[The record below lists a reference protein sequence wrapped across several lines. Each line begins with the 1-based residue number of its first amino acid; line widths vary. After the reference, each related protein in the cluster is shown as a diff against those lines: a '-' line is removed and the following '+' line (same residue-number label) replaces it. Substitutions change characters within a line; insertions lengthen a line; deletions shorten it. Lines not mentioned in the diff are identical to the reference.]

1 MSFKPLCALLASLS
15 VAASLPAHGAE
26 RDPEKLPI
34 TRVRDLHYGDVLFHF
49 YQDDNFESLTRLGA
63 YERWGRLPSHLPEAR
78 LLEGGLYL
86 SLGLHNEAGKRFE
99 ELLTP
104 EIPAGVRNRAWFY
117 LGKVWYARGYLDRAE
132 SALRSVATTLP
143 PELESE
149 KLHLLANV
157 YLRQGRFDDAIALL
171 NNYKGSPDWLAYA
184 RFNVGVA
191 LIRQNR
197 LEEADFSLSN
207 IGMLETSS
215 EELLALRD
223 KANLALGFAY
233 LQAEKPGAAKVVL
246 ERVRLNGPYSTK
258 ALLGA
263 GWAQA
268 ALGEYRQALVPW
280 LELRD
285 RNLLDSAVQESYL
298 AVPYAYAKLEANAQ
312 AAEFYEAAMLSFDN
326 ESASI
331 DGSIERIRTG
341 RMLDTLLESEEQGN
355 YGWFWQLKSLPDA
368 PESRYLYTVLAGNDF
383 QEGLKNYRDLAYMRR
398 TLTRWSDS
406 MDAFDNMVDARQRA
420 YDERVPRTD
429 ALLATKQVDD
439 LSQQKIELQSRL
451 ADIERRQDA
460 PAIGTAQER
469 EQWARIQRLEQ
480 ALADGTAGVDP
491 AEIESV
497 RARLRLVKGV
507 LSWRLGEAFKARIY
521 QEKRDLKDLD
531 SALREAQ
538 RRWVRVERART
549 SVTNN
554 TGEFESR
561 IVALNERLGAL
572 QQRLLAVRDEQNEF
586 LERAAIAELELQKD
600 RLAAYRVQARFA
612 LATIYDRAANTPT
625 PAPGSAP
632 MSPAGA
638 PVPAEGAPV
647 SPEAAPVLP
656 EAAPPEVGP

>member
-1 MSFKPLCALLASLS
+1 MRSKLLRRFPVSLCAVSLC
-15 VAASLPAHGAE
+15 VAAAPLAQTAE

-34 TRVRDLHYGDVLFHF
+34 TRVLDLHYGDVLFHF

-63 YERWGRLPSHLPEAR
+63 YEAWGRLPSHLPEAR
-78 LLEGGLYL
+78 LLAGGLYL
-86 SLGLHNEAGKRFE
+86 SLGLHNQAGKLFE

-104 EIPAGVRNRAWFY
+104 DVPAGVRNRAWFY

-132 SALRSVATTLP
+132 TALRSVATTLP

-157 YLRQGRFDDAIALL
+157 LLRQGRYDDAIALL
-171 NNYKGSPDWLAYA
+171 NDYKGSPEWLAYA

-191 LIRQNR
+191 LVRQNR
-197 LEEADFSLSN
+197 LAEADFSLSN

-233 LQAEKPGAAKVVL
+233 LQAEQPAVAKIVL

-298 AVPYAYAKLEANAQ
+298 AVPYAYAKLDANAQ
-312 AAEFYEAAMLSFDN
+312 AAEFYEAAMRSFDD
-326 ESASI
+326 ESVSI
-331 DGSIERIRTG
+331 DGSIDRIRTG

-355 YGWFWQLKSLPDA
+355 YGWFWQLQSLPDA

-406 MDAFDNMVDARQRA
+406 MDAFDNMVDARQLA
-420 YDERVPRTD
+420 YDERVPRAD
-429 ALLATKQVDD
+429 ALLATRRAEE
-439 LSQQKIELQSRL
+439 LAQQKGELQSKL
-451 ADIERRQDA
+451 ADIERREDVA
-460 PAIGTAQER
+460 AIGTVEER

-480 ALADGTAGVDP
+480 ALADGSAGVDP
-491 AEIESV
+491 ADLESV
-497 RARLRLVKGV
+497 KARLRLVKGV

-531 SALREAQ
+531 VALREAQ

-549 SVTNN
+549 SATNN
-554 TGEFESR
+554 TGEFEAR
-561 IVALNERLGAL
+561 IAALDARLAEL
-572 QQRLLAVRDEQNEF
+572 QTRLLAVRDQQNDF
-586 LERAAIAELELQKD
+586 LERAAIAELESQKD

-612 LATIYDRAANTPT
+612 LATIYDRAAN
-625 PAPGSAP
+625 AP
-632 MSPAGA
+632 
-638 PVPAEGAPV
+638 
-647 SPEAAPVLP
+647 AAP
-656 EAAPPEVGP
+656 AATPDSPP